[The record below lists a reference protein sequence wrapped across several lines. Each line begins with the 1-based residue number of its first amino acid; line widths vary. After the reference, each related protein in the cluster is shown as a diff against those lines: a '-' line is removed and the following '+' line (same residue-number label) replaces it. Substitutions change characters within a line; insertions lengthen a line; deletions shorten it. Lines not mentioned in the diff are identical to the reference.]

1 MRQGEDRH
9 GEAIVCCSIW
19 LAILDS
25 STSEALQH
33 VARLLNEL
41 AATRE
46 DADEREL
53 VEQLARE
60 TEQRIET
67 LRHSADAAVTETK

>member
-19 LAILDS
+19 LAMLDAD
-25 STSEALQH
+25 TQQALQH

-46 DADEREL
+46 DADEREI

-60 TEQRIET
+60 TEQRIEQ
-67 LRHSADAAVTETK
+67 LRHATETK